1 MAATTTKP
9 DFDMTTGLEPILRV
23 AAYVSLGHAALWLI
37 LLLRWVTFGSMDW
50 DAFKFEEALVTLPAI
65 VPYLVYGIGIG
76 VDLVIGFGLL
86 RDVPQARFAGI
97 GRNIIFILLSLI
109 YWYATREFLG
119 AITIVGLA
127 GFSLLLLYR
136 NSAWAINYPAAFWLI
151 VFFVVPN
158 LIVLFISLGE
168 RGPRGTIVY
177 PNLLQDGFF
186 ALFDDY
192 ARFFSR
198 IGGQFLYLRILWR
211 SVWMATVN
219 TLLCLLFGYPFA
231 YWIAR
236 RPKKWRSILIFLVMI
251 PFWTNFLVRTYAWM
265 ALLRNTGLINSFWTA
280 TLHEQA
286 VALSGSSAF
295 FTWLAEITANP
306 LPLLFNQGAV
316 FVGLFYGYFPFVIL
330 PLYSNLEKFDWTLL
344 EAANDLGANRL
355 MTTVRILFPLSLP
368 GIVAA
373 AIIVFVPTLGAYV
386 TPDLLGG
393 GQVAMLGNLLQQQ
406 FMTARDWPFGS
417 AIGFLMMLIMLF
429 AILIYFRVDKER
441 R

>member
-1 MAATTTKP
+1 MAVTATKTN
-9 DFDMTTGLEPILRV
+9 FDMTVGLEPILRV
-23 AAYVSLGHAALWLI
+23 AAYTSLGHAALWLL
-37 LLLRWVTFGSMDW
+37 LLLRWVTFSSMGW
-50 DAFKFEEALVTLPAI
+50 DAFEFEEALATLPAI
-65 VPYLVYGIGIG
+65 MPYVVYGAGTAVDLIIGIG
-76 VDLVIGFGLL
+76 LL
-86 RDVPQARFAGI
+86 RKMSQARWGGI
-97 GRNIIFILLSLI
+97 GRNVAFILLAVV
-109 YWYATREFLG
+109 YWYITREFMG
-119 AITIVGLA
+119 AIAVAGLA
-127 GFSLLLLYR
+127 GFSLLLLNR

-151 VFFVVPN
+151 VFFVLPN

-168 RGPRGTIVY
+168 RGTRGTIVY

-192 ARFFSR
+192 TRFFSR

-211 SVWMATVN
+211 SVWMASVN
-219 TLLCLLFGYPFA
+219 TFICLLFGYPFA

-286 VALSGSSAF
+286 VALSGSSGF
-295 FTWLAEITANP
+295 FAWLAEITANP

-344 EAANDLGANRL
+344 EAANDLGANRF
-355 MTTVRILFPLSLP
+355 MTTIRILFPLSLP